1 MEPLERHA
9 AAVERVKRW
18 FALRGRTVSDDAVL
32 RQALALYERLL
43 AGVDEVAKASPR
55 IVVEDDDDGEEGG
68 GLDGGWSL

>member
-9 AAVERVKRW
+9 AAIERVKRW

-43 AGVDEVAKASPR
+43 AGVDEVARASPH